1 MPRIRSAGLLMMA
14 SLFLMTASCTATR
27 IAQSWVNPRGERPAS
42 VMVFG
47 VTREESLR
55 RTYEDT
61 LSAALTA
68 QGLTAK
74 PSYNITKAHGEV
86 TPEEAVAAV
95 RRAGVDSVLI
105 TRLVRLAKEVE
116 AVPDISPGPAFGYWG
131 MSPYYSPLWPSY
143 YYNSYRLIEHEAAY
157 IESNL
162 YKADSSALLLSILTR
177 TEDPTYSTKQVQE
190 LVKVITA
197 EFRRA
202 GFLAERAS
210 AVAGPAR

>member
-1 MPRIRSAGLLMMA
+1 MI
-14 SLFLMTASCTATR
+14 
-27 IAQSWVNPRGERPAS
+27 
-42 VMVFG
+42 FG
-47 VTREESLR
+47 VTREESIR

-68 QGLTAK
+68 QGLPAK
-74 PSYNITKAHGEV
+74 PSYNITKTQGEL
-86 TPEEAVAAV
+86 TPEEAMAAV
-95 RRAGVDSVLI
+95 RKAGVDSVLI

-116 AVPDISPGPAFGYWG
+116 AVPDMPPSPSFGYWG
-131 MSPYYSPLWPSY
+131 MGPYYSPLWPSY

-190 LVKVITA
+190 IAKVITD

-202 GFLAERAS
+202 GFLNEGAFRTAETS
-210 AVAGPAR
+210 